1 MNSISAPLIDFLVNH
16 VQSTINYQALETQPE
31 QSLTNKHV
39 SRGITGDLTCFKKL
53 YL

>member
-1 MNSISAPLIDFLVNH
+1 MNSISAPLIDFLVNY
-16 VQSTINYQALETQPE
+16 VQSTINYQALETQPK
-31 QSLTNKHV
+31 QSLQHV